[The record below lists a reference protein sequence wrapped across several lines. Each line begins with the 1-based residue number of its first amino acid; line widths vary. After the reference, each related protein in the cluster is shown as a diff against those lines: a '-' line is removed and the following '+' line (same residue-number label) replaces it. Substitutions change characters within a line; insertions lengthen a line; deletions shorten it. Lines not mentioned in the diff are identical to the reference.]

1 MVRLRWSVC
10 VPVLVALVLVSGVV
24 TGNAQTSGQA
34 PGASSAAA
42 GRMIK
47 PNQLIHVV
55 ASLEKSVGF
64 YRDAIG
70 FELVSGPE
78 PLTGSALLQQAV
90 AASPKAKARA
100 ATFRIPGSEMQ
111 FMLIEFSG
119 IEGKAFSQQLYDPGI
134 TRFSIQVRD
143 IDAAFARV
151 KDRVVVNSTGGAPVF
166 TQKPR
171 NNTRAV
177 MMHDPDG
184 FVFEFVQADPLPE
197 TSVPKSSNV
206 YNARSSLAIEDTAKS
221 LAFYRD
227 VLGYEARPQNTV
239 NDAVLALEGTPTAVA
254 KTTSTSPPG
263 STNVWFFWE
272 FSNIARTKHEA
283 RVQDPGASA
292 LSLLVENLPALL
304 VRVKAAGTKVETV
317 GGDVVPL
324 GPARRG
330 VLVRSPDGLLVEL
343 VEQMR

>member
-1 MVRLRWSVC
+1 MVRVFPSR
-10 VPVLVALVLVSGVV
+10 VPLTSSLIVAFAVLA
-24 TGNAQTSGQA
+24 GNGQTSGQT
-34 PGASSAAA
+34 ASATQPAA
-42 GRMIK
+42 GRMLR

-55 ASLEKSVGF
+55 ANLQQSVSF

-70 FELVSGPE
+70 FELVSGPG
-78 PLTGSALLQQAV
+78 PLSGSALLQQATS
-90 AASPKAKARA
+90 ASPKASARA

-111 FMLIEFSG
+111 FVLVEFSG

-151 KDRVVVNSTGGAPVF
+151 KDRVVVNSSGGAPVF

-184 FVFEFVQADPLPE
+184 FVFEFVQADPLPN
-197 TSVPKSSNV
+197 SDVPRSSNV

-227 VLGYEARPQNTV
+227 VLGYQARPQNTV
-239 NDAVLALEGTPTAVA
+239 NDAVLALEGTPTAIA

-272 FSNIARTKHEA
+272 FSNIARTRHEP

-292 LSLLVENLPALL
+292 LSMLVENLPALL
-304 VRVKAAGTKVETV
+304 TRVKAAGIRIETP
-317 GGDVVPL
+317 GGDVVAL
-324 GPARRG
+324 GPSRRG

-343 VEQMR
+343 VEETH